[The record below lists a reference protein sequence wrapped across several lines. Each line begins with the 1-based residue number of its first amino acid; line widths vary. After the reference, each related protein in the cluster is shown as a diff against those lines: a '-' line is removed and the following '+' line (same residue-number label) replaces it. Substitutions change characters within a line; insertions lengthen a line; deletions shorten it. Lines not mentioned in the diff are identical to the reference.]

1 MTTMDHDTRHDPRA
15 GFGWTP
21 DPRRA
26 WHVARGGRPL
36 EGMPLGQ
43 RIVVALVG
51 LVVVGLVGVLA
62 ILGLV
67 IGSVVAL
74 IGAAVVGWRRLTA
87 GLGGG
92 GRGSDAGRRNVRVI
106 VRED

>member
-1 MTTMDHDTRHDPRA
+1 
-15 GFGWTP
+15 
-21 DPRRA
+21 
-26 WHVARGGRPL
+26 
-36 EGMPLGQ
+36 
-43 RIVVALVG
+43 
-51 LVVVGLVGVLA
+51 
-62 ILGLV
+62 
-67 IGSVVAL
+67 VVAL